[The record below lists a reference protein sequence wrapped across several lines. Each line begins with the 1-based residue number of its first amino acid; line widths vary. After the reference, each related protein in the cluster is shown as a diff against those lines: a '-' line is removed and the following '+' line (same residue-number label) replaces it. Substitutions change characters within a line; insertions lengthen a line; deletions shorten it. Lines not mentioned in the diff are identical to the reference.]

1 MLNVYTTGLYC
12 TGSTRKE
19 GAFDTTHNV
28 FKFDVSACAA
38 LTKGPFSY
46 TANSSCFPLCPI
58 RPLSKRKNP
67 H

>member
-38 LTKGPFSY
+38 LTKGLFNHVWRHRWLY
-46 TANSSCFPLCPI
+46 RLFN
-58 RPLSKRKNP
+58 
-67 H
+67 HV